1 MVNQLVNEATSQ
13 KPLTGREL
21 LSHVTGL
28 LLDTRHQ
35 PHNNHMFPLD
45 LRVGFRVLGL
55 ESLKLVLQIR
65 FMTRLRLRTYG
76 MG

>member
-1 MVNQLVNEATSQ
+1 
-13 KPLTGREL
+13 
-21 LSHVTGL
+21 
-28 LLDTRHQ
+28 
-35 PHNNHMFPLD
+35 MFPLD

-65 FMTRLRLRTYG
+65 FMTRLRLRTNG